1 MIIEELQNCIWRVAS
16 INLGFDGCKCS
27 FTWQRI
33 AEPVK
38 WIFAMV
44 KSLIYTS
51 EKHSSNTILLF
62 LFLSKTKNISIG
74 LKKRFNNEKKLKCSE
89 RLVYDFGTSLVQTH
103 FYQTH
108 ITGGR
113 FMVRSQWTYLYC
125 SFSSC
130 KGSNDSGLT
139 HECQY
144 FCYLFH

>member
-27 FTWQRI
+27 FSGWRI
-33 AEPVK
+33 ADGYLQWSNPQFTPQK
-38 WIFAMV
+38 KTLQIQYCYFYSYPRLKIF
-44 KSLIYTS
+44 
-51 EKHSSNTILLF
+51 LL
-62 LFLSKTKNISIG
+62 G
-74 LKKRFNNEKKLKCSE
+74 LRKGLTMKKKLKCSE

-113 FMVRSQWTYLYC
+113 FVVRSQWTYLYC

-144 FCYLFH
+144 FCHLFH